1 MQEKVLKE
9 FSEKKEISSK
19 GYEDGSFQPYE
30 FKRHAVGERDVL
42 IEILYAGICHS
53 DIHTARGE

>member
-9 FSEKKEISSK
+9 FSEKKISSK

-30 FKRHAVGERDVL
+30 FKRHAVGER
-42 IEILYAGICHS
+42 EMY
-53 DIHTARGE
+53 

>member
-30 FKRHAVGERDVL
+30 FKRHAVGER
-42 IEILYAGICHS
+42 EMY
-53 DIHTARGE
+53 

>member
-19 GYEDGSFQPYE
+19 GYALFSKDGSSNPMSSNAMQWEKKMF
-30 FKRHAVGERDVL
+30 
-42 IEILYAGICHS
+42 
-53 DIHTARGE
+53 